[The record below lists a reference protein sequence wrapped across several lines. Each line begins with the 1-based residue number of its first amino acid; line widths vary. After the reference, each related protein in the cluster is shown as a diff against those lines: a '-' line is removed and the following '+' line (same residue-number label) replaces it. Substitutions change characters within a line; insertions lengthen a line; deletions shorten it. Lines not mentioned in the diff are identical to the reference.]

1 MAKKITI
8 AERLRAIALAVEN
21 GDAVS
26 KEDIAF
32 LRERADMSE
41 KKTSNRKP
49 NKRQVENEEI
59 KAVFLNTMEPDKA
72 YTISE
77 LWAMDARL
85 ESNQRTSA
93 LVSQLAKEG
102 LVVRSI
108 DKGKAYFTKVCD

>member
-49 NKRQVENEEI
+49 TKTQTENEVVKAEI
-59 KAVFLNTMEPDKA
+59 LEGMENGKA

-77 LWAMDARL
+77 IQAMVGL
-85 ESNQRTSA
+85 SSNQKTSA
-93 LVSQLAKEG
+93 LVRQLKDNG
-102 LVVRSI
+102 LVERSEV
-108 DKGKAYFTKVCD
+108 KGKAYFTKVCD